1 MGASITLAGESLIAQ
16 KVGAQQPLIVSR
28 FVLANVP
35 GLNPNG
41 PVNRGAA
48 KPPVS
53 QIVAT
58 YDVTQKGFVNPNQV
72 VYSLM
77 MGSDIGDFDWNWIGL
92 ETADNVLL
100 AVAYVPV
107 QQKRR
112 NIPPLQIGNNVT
124 RNFLVVFDGA
134 QALTGITID
143 AKTWQHDFTV
153 RLHSI
158 DERERLSNRDMFGR
172 SCFFDGGFQLE
183 KVGAVYQLKPGIAY
197 IEGVR
202 VLSAAATPV
211 APANLPTKAWLDV
224 CLERQLS
231 DAVVSWKVTFGASL
245 PDYTDSVGVRHYV
258 VPLAD
263 IPNSNTITDIR
274 KPEPI
279 TDALVKH
286 FAGRSWVESELLKK
300 ANKGTTLKDYGITD
314 AIQNVNPLP
323 GTSLDLHGGQFAFVS
338 AESETHL
345 CQNCYWNGK
354 AWLRHDVAKPAVVLV
369 GGGGRLR
376 VQRASAGENPIV
388 WTSSASIRDSG
399 DTYSI
404 VEIDRL
410 LTALNLVVDSKADK
424 ATTLGGYGI
433 TDAIPNLNPL
443 PNNSLD
449 IHAGSFGFVSS
460 ILESSL
466 CQNCYYADGRW
477 MRHDTNKP
485 AACIAVTNGRAII
498 RKAAAGANP
507 IVWTY
512 DATLMDSLNTYSAN
526 QVDDLLVPIN
536 NAIDKTNV
544 NVGQINKDLV
554 VINKTLDKKADKGT
568 TLKDYGITDAIPNRN
583 PLSGDSLDIH
593 AGQYGF
599 LSSISET
606 SLSQNCYWDGA
617 KWMRHNTGLPAVV
630 MAGAAGQLIVRR
642 AEAGANPIVFKG
654 QATIIDSSKLATTA
668 DVGVARIASDA
679 QIDAGN
685 DDSTI
690 VTPKKLRRGC
700 SWSIG
705 RNGYFAAPT
714 WLGGWV
720 LQWAT
725 TSECISSSDYRYF
738 PTPFPNE
745 CFGMLFSL
753 MSSTQ
758 GGFGNNFGMVHQVVD
773 SSRFLWSAG
782 GTFSHEGQAFFLALG
797 K

>member
-35 GLNPNG
+35 DLDPNG

-48 KPPVS
+48 KPPVG

-77 MGSDIGDFDWNWIGL
+77 MGSDVGDFDWNWIGL

-134 QALTGITID
+134 QTLTGITID

-172 SCFFDGGFQLE
+172 SCFFDGSFQLE

-202 VLSAAATPV
+202 VLSAEATPV
-211 APANLPTKAWLDV
+211 APPNLPTKAWLDV

-231 DAVVSWKVTFGASL
+231 DAVISWKVAFGASL

-263 IPNSNTITDIR
+263 IPNSNTITDMR

-286 FAGRSWVESELLKK
+286 FAGRGWVESELLKK
-300 ANKGTTLKDYGITD
+300 ANKGTTLKDYGVTD

-338 AESETHL
+338 AGSETHL
-345 CQNCYWNGK
+345 CQNCYWDGQV
-354 AWLRHDVAKPAVVLV
+354 WLRHDVSKPAVVLV
-369 GGGGRLR
+369 AGGGRLR
-376 VQRASAGENPIV
+376 VQRVSAGDNPIV

-410 LTALNLVVDSKADK
+410 LTELNLVVDSKAAK
-424 ATTLGGYGI
+424 ATTLRGYGI
-433 TDAIPNLNPL
+433 TDAIPNVNPL
-443 PNNSLD
+443 PHN
-449 IHAGSFGFVSS
+449 
-460 ILESSL
+460 
-466 CQNCYYADGRW
+466 
-477 MRHDTNKP
+477 
-485 AACIAVTNGRAII
+485 
-498 RKAAAGANP
+498 
-507 IVWTY
+507 
-512 DATLMDSLNTYSAN
+512 
-526 QVDDLLVPIN
+526 
-536 NAIDKTNV
+536 
-544 NVGQINKDLV
+544 
-554 VINKTLDKKADKGT
+554 
-568 TLKDYGITDAIPNRN
+568 
-583 PLSGDSLDIH
+583 SLDIH

-606 SLSQNCYWDGA
+606 SLSQNCYWDGSN
-617 KWMRHNTGLPAVV
+617 WMRHDTGLPAVV

-642 AEAGANPIVFKG
+642 VDAGANPIVFKG
-654 QATIIDSSKLATTA
+654 QATIIDSSKLASTA
-668 DVGVARIASDA
+668 EVGVARIASDA

-725 TSECISSSDYRYF
+725 TNECISSSDYRYF

-773 SSRFLWSAG
+773 SSRFLWNAG
-782 GTFSHEGQAFFLALG
+782 GTFSYEGQAFFLALG

>member
-28 FVLANVP
+28 FVLGNVP
-35 GLNPNG
+35 GLDPNG

-183 KVGAVYQLKPGIAY
+183 KIGAVYQLKPGIAY

-211 APANLPTKAWLDV
+211 ALANLPTKAWLDV

-245 PDYTDSVGVRHYV
+245 ADYTDSVGVRHYV

-263 IPNSNTITDIR
+263 IPNSNTITDMR

-354 AWLRHDVAKPAVVLV
+354 VWLRHDVAKPAVALV
-369 GGGGRLR
+369 ANRGTVR
-376 VQRASAGENPIV
+376 VQRALAGANPIV
-388 WTSSASIRDSG
+388 WKSTFDLRDSG
-399 DTYSI
+399 DTYSSSDVDKLI
-404 VEIDRL
+404 TAINKAIDK
-410 LTALNLVVDSKADK
+410 KADK
-424 ATTLGGYGI
+424 GTTLADYAI
-433 TDAIPNLNPL
+433 EDAIPNLNPL
-443 PNNSLD
+443 PQGSLD
-449 IHAGSFGFVSS
+449 IHAGAF
-460 ILESSL
+460 
-466 CQNCYYADGRW
+466 A
-477 MRHDTNKP
+477 
-485 AACIAVTNGRAII
+485 
-498 RKAAAGANP
+498 
-507 IVWTY
+507 
-512 DATLMDSLNTYSAN
+512 
-526 QVDDLLVPIN
+526 
-536 NAIDKTNV
+536 
-544 NVGQINKDLV
+544 
-554 VINKTLDKKADKGT
+554 
-568 TLKDYGITDAIPNRN
+568 
-583 PLSGDSLDIH
+583 
-593 AGQYGF
+593 F
-599 LSSISET
+599 LSSSHE
-606 SLSQNCYWDGA
+606 SNLSQNCYWDGQEWQRHDEKQPA
-617 KWMRHNTGLPAVV
+617 STLYTKLGNAYIRKATAGPNPIRWTYNAQLRDSSDTYASDDVDTLISRINQTLNQHGVSLMQVDTELKKKANKGTKLAHYDIDDAIPNLNPLQGGSLDIHAGTFGFLTAASETHLAQNCYWDGKNWMRHDVSRPSVV
-630 MAGAAGQLIVRR
+630 LVAAGGRLRVQNVLP
-642 AEAGANPIVFKG
+642 GPNPITFTSSSDV
-654 QATIIDSSKLATTA
+654 IDSSKKATTA
-668 DVGVARIASDA
+668 AAGIAPIASDD
-679 QIDAGN
+679 QVNAGA
-685 DDSTI
+685 DDTSI
-690 VTPKKLRRGC
+690 VTPKKLRFGF
-700 SWSIG
+700 SISLAS
-705 RNGYFAAPT
+705 NGYIAFPR
-714 WLGGWV
+714 WMGGLIV
-720 LQWAT
+720 QWGNAYIT
-725 TSECISSSDYRYF
+725 ADNTPFMFPIRF
-738 PTPFPNE
+738 PTA
-745 CFGMLFSL
+745 CFVLNIGGGEDT
-753 MSSTQ
+753 SSVPEVMNVKAGTLTPA
-758 GGFGNNFGMVHQVVD
+758 GFVGRATAVSTYPYIAIGH
-773 SSRFLWSAG
+773 
-782 GTFSHEGQAFFLALG
+782 
-797 K
+797 